1 MHAQHPT
8 KKYMRRL
15 PVSLPVRYG
24 RMPAITFNSLP
35 EDASARHTGW
45 YGREILYLRHVAAS
59 VPILAKR
66 NADGIALKPQLQL
79 PGSNGFWVIIFL
91 KKPGK
96 ISQKNT
102 LKKLLSLAQALPD
115 LPQPMI
121 W

>member
-1 MHAQHPT
+1 M
-8 KKYMRRL
+8 KKR
-15 PVSLPVRYG
+15 PVSWPVRYG
-24 RMPAITFNSLP
+24 RMPAIMFNSLP

-59 VPILAKR
+59 VPILAKQ

-79 PGSNGFWVIIFL
+79 PGSNDFWVTIFL

-102 LKKLLSLAQALPD
+102 LKKLPSLAQA
-115 LPQPMI
+115 PQDFPHLT
-121 W
+121 